1 MATGLSHC
9 RHMIKVRHSVA
20 HLVSTTIVHPRDV
33 TDDVTK
39 GSPLSER
46 EWAEFS
52 QLSSSEVR
60 GRCVCVCSVTV
71 CVCAAWGEM
80 GACHE
85 ASLSVWSG
93 A

>member
-1 MATGLSHC
+1 MSVSMATGLSHC

-60 GRCVCVCSVTV
+60 GRCVCVCV
-71 CVCAAWGEM
+71 CVRMQA
-80 GACHE
+80 
-85 ASLSVWSG
+85 
-93 A
+93 